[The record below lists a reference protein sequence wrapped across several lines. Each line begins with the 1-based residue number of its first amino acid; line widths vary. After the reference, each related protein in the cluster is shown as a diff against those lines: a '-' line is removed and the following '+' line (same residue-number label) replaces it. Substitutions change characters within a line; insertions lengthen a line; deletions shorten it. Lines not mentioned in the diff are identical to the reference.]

1 MTPTPQ
7 RHAYLPYVDGLR
19 AIAVLAVVLYHL
31 NPAWLPGGF
40 AGVDIFFVISGFVV
54 AASVGERERTSL
66 FSFIS
71 YFLSRRML
79 RIAPALIV
87 CLLVTGLVAAVFI
100 PDAWL
105 SESNQ
110 RTGKFAFFGFGNLML
125 ARYGNDYFSPISE
138 YNPYTHTWS
147 LGVEEQFY
155 LLFPLLFWVWSFRG
169 RWRSVVVG
177 LFVVG
182 GLWSFVHATRLG
194 PVNHAAAFYLL
205 ASRFWELAVG
215 VLLYLGM
222 SMAGRRFDTSD
233 SATPRWLLPAAG
245 FASVALLISL
255 VTSQPTTFPA
265 PGAVLPVLATAA
277 LLGLL
282 HGRPMSFP
290 LVRVLTWH
298 PMLRIGRLSYSLY
311 LWHWPVFVLFRWTV
325 GTGSLATRIAAL
337 AIAVILA
344 VLSWRYIETSVRRA
358 PRLKAMPRIAVVAC
372 GVVALYAGM
381 WISGWV
387 DRRQPVLSV
396 SSVSRHAE
404 DWYPSRKA
412 TVTSAAGCSVTPIRE
427 PVGDGFRVVFQRKA
441 CTGPVTAPDVFVIGD
456 SHAMAYGTMF
466 SDYALDTGAR
476 VVLYNNGGCPFL
488 SLQPWREQTP
498 RCVKVAGQAL
508 EHMLPRLGAGDVV
521 FMPSL
526 RVPRFVDQW
535 DRLPQDDIPARVFS
549 DAAAKERDA
558 AVLAGAQ
565 VLQRIQ
571 VTGART
577 MLEAPDLVM
586 KAPLFRCADV
596 WTASNPV
603 CADGTVVNRAEFE
616 HLRAPMLGSIHSLAG
631 QVPGSYVWDPFPVLC
646 PADGECNGF
655 LDGKPLFF
663 DGDHLSGF
671 ANHLLLPSFIQATRQ
686 LQPAAVRSAAA
697 ATSD

>member
-1 MTPTPQ
+1 MTTTPQ

-19 AIAVLAVVLYHL
+19 AIAVVAVVLYHL
-31 NPAWLPGGF
+31 NPSWLPGGF

-66 FSFIS
+66 PSFMT

-110 RTGKFAFFGFGNLML
+110 RTGKYAFFGFGNWVL
-125 ARYGNDYFSPISE
+125 ARYGSDYFSPISE

-169 RWRSVVVG
+169 RWRVVVAG
-177 LFVVG
+177 LFVAG
-182 GLWSFVHATRLG
+182 GLVSFVHAMQMG
-194 PVNHAAAFYLL
+194 SSDHAAAFYLL
-205 ASRFWELAVG
+205 PSRFWELAVG

-233 SATPRWLLPAAG
+233 PVTPRWLLPAA
-245 FASVALLISL
+245 ALASL
-255 VTSQPTTFPA
+255 VLIVSLITSRPAMFPA

-282 HGRPMSFP
+282 HGRPMAFP
-290 LVRVLTWH
+290 FVRALTWH

-325 GTGSLATRIAAL
+325 GTGSLGTRVAAL

-344 VLSWRYIETSVRRA
+344 LLSWRYVETTVRRA
-358 PRLKAMPRIAVVAC
+358 PAFKTMPRIAVVAC

-396 SSVSRHAE
+396 SSVSRHAD

-412 TVTSAAGCSVTPIRE
+412 TVTSGTGCSVTPTRE
-427 PVGDGFRVVFQRKA
+427 PVGDGFRVVYERKA
-441 CTGPVTAPDVFVIGD
+441 CNGPVTAPNVFAIGD
-456 SHAMAYGTMF
+456 SHAMAYGTLF
-466 SDYALDTGAR
+466 TEYVLDTGAK
-476 VVLYNNGGCPFL
+476 VILYNNGGCPFL
-488 SLQPWREQTP
+488 SLQPWRDSAS
-498 RCVKVAGQAL
+498 RCLKAAGQAL
-508 EHMLPRLGAGDVV
+508 DHMVPRLGAGDVV

-535 DRLPQDDIPARVFS
+535 DRLPQEGVPELVFGE
-549 DAAAKERDA
+549 AAAKAREA
-558 AVLAGAQ
+558 AVADGVK

-571 VTGART
+571 ATGARA
-577 MLEAPDLVM
+577 MIEAPDLVM
-586 KAPLFRCADV
+586 KAPLFRCADP
-596 WTASNPV
+596 WTATNPV
-603 CADGTVVNRAEFE
+603 CADGTVVDRSEFE
-616 HLRAPMLGSIHSLAG
+616 RLRAPMLGSIRSLAG
-631 QVPGSYVWDPFPVLC
+631 QAPGAVVWDPFPVLC
-646 PADGECNGF
+646 PDGAECNGF
-655 LDGKPLFF
+655 MNGRPLFF

-671 ANHLLLPSFIQATRQ
+671 ANRLLLPSFTQAVRQ
-686 LQPAAVRSAAA
+686 LRPVTSTAA
-697 ATSD
+697 ATAN

>member
-1 MTPTPQ
+1 MTPNSQ

-54 AASVGERERTSL
+54 AASVGERERTS
-66 FSFIS
+66 FPSFMS
-71 YFLSRRML
+71 YFLSRRVL

-110 RTGKFAFFGFGNLML
+110 RTGRYAFFGFGNLML
-125 ARYGNDYFSPISE
+125 ARFGNDYFSPISE

-155 LLFPLLFWVWSFRG
+155 LVFPALFWLWSFRG
-169 RWRSVVVG
+169 RWRSVVAA
-177 LFVVG
+177 LFVAG
-182 GLWSFVHATRLG
+182 GSWSFLHAMQTG
-194 PVNHAAAFYLL
+194 PVDHASAFYLL

-222 SMAGRRFDTSD
+222 SMAGRRFDTLD
-233 SATPRWLLPAAG
+233 PVAPRWLLPAVALAG
-245 FASVALLISL
+245 VALLVSL
-255 VTSQPTTFPA
+255 VTSQPAIFPA

-290 LVRVLTWH
+290 FVRALTWH

-325 GTGSLATRIAAL
+325 GTGSFATRIAAL
-337 AIAVILA
+337 AMAVILA
-344 VLSWRYIETSVRRA
+344 VLSWRYVETPVRRA
-358 PRLKAMPRIAVVAC
+358 PRLKSMPRIAVVAC
-372 GVVALYAGM
+372 GVIALYAGM
-381 WISGWV
+381 SISGWV
-387 DRRQPVLSV
+387 DSHQPALSISAV
-396 SSVSRHAE
+396 ARHAD

-412 TVTSAAGCSVTPIRE
+412 TVTNAAGCSVTPIRE
-427 PVGDGFRVVFQRKA
+427 KVGDGFRVVFERKA
-441 CTGPVTAPDVFVIGD
+441 CNDPVTAPDVFAIGD
-456 SHAMAYGTMF
+456 SHAIAYGTMF
-466 SDYALDTGAR
+466 SAYALETGAK
-476 VVLYNNGGCPFL
+476 VTLYNNGGCPFL
-488 SLQPWREQTP
+488 GLQPWRDRVP
-498 RCVKVAGQAL
+498 RCLRVAGQAL
-508 EHMLPRLGAGDVV
+508 EHMLPRLGAGDIV

-535 DRLPQDDIPARVFS
+535 DRLPQDDIPELVFGA
-549 DAAAKERDA
+549 AAAKEREA
-558 AVLAGAQ
+558 AVVDGEK

-571 VTGART
+571 ATGART

-596 WTASNPV
+596 WTATNPV

-616 HLRAPMLGSIHSLAG
+616 RLRAPMLTSLHVMAG
-631 QVPGSYVWDPFPVLC
+631 QVPGSIVWDPFPVIC
-646 PADGECNGF
+646 PAGGDCDGF
-655 LDGKPLFF
+655 LGGRPLFF

-671 ANHLLLPSFIQATRQ
+671 ANRLLLPSFIQAVRR
-686 LQPAAVRSAAA
+686 LHDAPASVAAVA
-697 ATSD
+697 D

>member
-1 MTPTPQ
+1 MTPTSQ

-66 FSFIS
+66 PAFIS

-87 CLLVTGLVAAVFI
+87 CLLVTGLAAAVLI

-110 RTGKFAFFGFGNLML
+110 RTGQYAFFGFGNLML
-125 ARYGNDYFSPISE
+125 ARFGNNYFSPIAE

-169 RWRSVVVG
+169 RWRIAVAAA
-177 LFVVG
+177 FAVG
-182 GLWSFVHATRLG
+182 GTWSFAHAIQMG
-194 PVNHAAAFYLL
+194 AVDHAAAFYLL

-215 VLLYLGM
+215 VMLYLGM
-222 SMAGRRFDTSD
+222 SLAGRRFDAVD
-233 SATPRWLLPAAG
+233 PLTPRWVLPVAAIAAAG
-245 FASVALLISL
+245 LLVSL
-255 VTSQPTTFPA
+255 VTSIPDAFPA

-282 HGRPMSFP
+282 HGRPMAFP
-290 LVRVLTWH
+290 LVRALTWH

-325 GTGSLATRIAAL
+325 GTGSIATRVVAL
-337 AIAVILA
+337 AIAAILA
-344 VLSWRYIETSVRRA
+344 ILSWRYVETPVRRA

-372 GVVALYAGM
+372 GVVALWAGM

-396 SSVSRHAE
+396 TSVARNAE
-404 DWYPSRKA
+404 DWYPTRKA
-412 TVTSAAGCSVTPIRE
+412 TTSNAAGCSVTPARE
-427 PVGDGFRVVFQRKA
+427 SVGDGFRVVYERKNCA
-441 CTGPVTAPDVFVIGD
+441 SGQSAPDVFVIGD

-466 SDYALDTGAR
+466 SEYVLETGAR
-476 VVLYNNGGCPFL
+476 VFLYNNGGCPFL

-498 RCVKVAGQAL
+498 RCQKMANEAL
-508 EHMLPRLGAGDVV
+508 SHMLPRLGARDIV

-535 DRLPQDDIPARVFS
+535 DRLPQDDMRAQVFG
-549 DAAAKERDA
+549 AVATKEREA
-558 AVLAGAQ
+558 AVLVGADA
-565 VLQRIQ
+565 LRRIKA
-571 VTGART
+571 TGAHP

-586 KAPLFRCADV
+586 KAPLFRCADA
-596 WTASNPV
+596 WNATNPV
-603 CADGTVVNRAEFE
+603 CADGTVVKRSEFE
-616 HLRAPMLGSIHSLAG
+616 HLRAPMLGSINALAG
-631 QVPGSYVWDPFPVLC
+631 TTPGTYVWDPFPVLC
-646 PADGECNGF
+646 PAGGECSGF
-655 LDGKPLFF
+655 LEGRPLFF
-663 DGDHLSGF
+663 DGDHLSGY
-671 ANHLLLPSFIQATRQ
+671 ANRLLLPSFTQ
-686 LQPAAVRSAAA
+686 AVRSLSPAAGTT
-697 ATSD
+697 ATAN

>member
-1 MTPTPQ
+1 MTPTSQ

-54 AASVGERERTSL
+54 AASVGDRERTS
-66 FSFIS
+66 FPSFMS

-110 RTGKFAFFGFGNLML
+110 RTGRYAFFGFGNLML
-125 ARYGNDYFSPISE
+125 ARFGNDYFSPISE

-155 LLFPLLFWVWSFRG
+155 LLFPVLFWLWSFGG
-169 RWRSVVVG
+169 RWRHVVAG
-177 LFVVG
+177 LFVAG
-182 GLWSFVHATRLG
+182 GLWSFGHAMQIG
-194 PVNHAAAFYLL
+194 SSDHASAFYLL

-222 SMAGRRFDTSD
+222 AMAGRRFDTID
-233 SATPRWLLPAAG
+233 PVTPRWLFPAGALV
-245 FASVALLISL
+245 FSVLLVSL
-255 VTSQPTTFPA
+255 VTSQPARFPA

-277 LLGLL
+277 LLGML

-290 LVRVLTWH
+290 FVRALTWH

-325 GTGSLATRIAAL
+325 GTGSFATRIAAL

-344 VLSWRYIETSVRRA
+344 VLSWRYVETPVRRA
-358 PRLKAMPRIAVVAC
+358 PRLKAMRRVAVVGC

-387 DRRQPVLSV
+387 DSQQPSLSI
-396 SSVSRHAE
+396 SAVSRHAD

-412 TVTSAAGCSVTPIRE
+412 TVTNAAGCSVTPARE
-427 PVGDGFRVVFQRKA
+427 KVGDGFRVVFERKA
-441 CTGPVTAPDVFVIGD
+441 CNDPVTAPDVFAIGD

-466 SDYALDTGAR
+466 SAYALETGAK
-476 VVLYNNGGCPFL
+476 VTLYNNGGCPFL
-488 SLQPWREQTP
+488 GLQPWRDRAP
-498 RCVKVAGQAL
+498 RCLKVAGQAL

-535 DRLPQDDIPARVFS
+535 DRLPQDDIPELVFGA
-549 DAAAKERDA
+549 AAAKERETAMLD
-558 AVLAGAQ
+558 GEK

-571 VTGART
+571 ATGARA

-596 WTASNPV
+596 WTTTNPV

-616 HLRAPMLGSIHSLAG
+616 RLRAPMLASLHDMVG
-631 QVPGSYVWDPFPVLC
+631 QVPGSIVWDPFPVIC
-646 PADGECNGF
+646 PVGGDCNGF
-655 LDGKPLFF
+655 LGGRPLFF

-671 ANHLLLPSFIQATRQ
+671 ANRLLLPSFTQ
-686 LQPAAVRSAAA
+686 AVRRLHDTSSSIA
-697 ATSD
+697 ATAD

>member
-1 MTPTPQ
+1 MTPTSQ

-19 AIAVLAVVLYHL
+19 AIAVLAVVMYHL

-66 FSFIS
+66 SSFIT
-71 YFLSRRML
+71 YFISRRML

-100 PDAWL
+100 PEAWL

-110 RTGKFAFFGFGNLML
+110 KTGQYAFFGFGNLML
-125 ARYGNDYFSPISE
+125 ERFGNDYFSPISE

-155 LLFPLLFWVWSFRG
+155 LLFPVMFWLWSFRG
-169 RWRSVVVG
+169 RWRGIVIG
-177 LFVVG
+177 LFAVG
-182 GLWSFVHATRLG
+182 GGWSFIHAIQMG
-194 PVNHAAAFYLL
+194 SVNHAAAFYLL

-222 SMAGRRFDTSD
+222 SVAGRRFGTSD
-233 SATPRWLLPAAG
+233 LVMPRWLLPTAAV
-245 FASVALLISL
+245 ASIALLVSL
-255 VTSQPTTFPA
+255 ITSHPSTFPA

-282 HGRPMSFP
+282 HGRPMGFP

-325 GTGSLATRIAAL
+325 GTGSFATRVVAL

-344 VLSWRYIETSVRRA
+344 VLSWRFVETPVRRA
-358 PRLKAMPRIAVVAC
+358 PRLKTMPRVAVVGC
-372 GVVALYAGM
+372 GVVSLCAGM
-381 WISGWV
+381 LLSGWV
-387 DRRQPVLSV
+387 DRNQSTLSV
-396 SSVSRHAE
+396 SAVSRDAD
-404 DWYPSRKA
+404 DWYPSGKE
-412 TVTSAAGCSVTPIRE
+412 TTTNAAGCSVTPVRE
-427 PVGDGFRVVFQRKA
+427 RVGDGFRIVFQRVS
-441 CTGPVTAPDVFVIGD
+441 CTAAVTAPDVFVIGD
-456 SHAMAYGTMF
+456 SHAIAYGTMF
-466 SDYALDTGAR
+466 KAYALETGAK
-476 VVLYNNGGCPFL
+476 VTLYNNGGCGFL
-488 SLQPWREQTP
+488 SLQPWREHTP
-498 RCVKVAGQAL
+498 HCLKVSGQAL
-508 EHMLPRLGAGDVV
+508 EHMLPRLGADDVV

-549 DAAAKERDA
+549 DAAAKEREA
-558 AVLAGAQ
+558 AVREGMG
-565 VLQRIQ
+565 VLERIRA
-571 VTGART
+571 TGAHT

-596 WTASNPV
+596 WTLSNPV
-603 CADGTVVNRAEFE
+603 CADGTTVNRAEFE
-616 HLRAPMLGSIHSLAG
+616 HLRAPMLSAIHSLAG
-631 QVPGSYVWDPFPVLC
+631 QVPGSQVWDPFPVLC
-646 PADGECNGF
+646 PEGAECNGF
-655 LDGKPLFF
+655 LGGKPLFF

-671 ANHLLLPSFIQATRQ
+671 ANRLLLPSFTQAVRQ
-686 LQPAAVRSAAA
+686 LQPMGGSST
-697 ATSD
+697 ATTTD

>member
-19 AIAVLAVVLYHL
+19 AIAVIAVVLYHL

-66 FSFIS
+66 PSFIT

-110 RTGKFAFFGFGNLML
+110 RTGKYAFFGFGNLML
-125 ARYGNDYFSPISE
+125 ARFGNDYFSPISE

-155 LLFPLLFWVWSFRG
+155 LLFPIIFWLWSFRG
-169 RWRSVVVG
+169 RLRGIVAG
-177 LFVVG
+177 LFVLG
-182 GLWSFVHATRLG
+182 GAWSFAHAMG
-194 PVNHAAAFYLL
+194 MGSVDHAAAFYLL

-222 SMAGRRFDTSD
+222 SIAGRRFD
-233 SATPRWLLPAAG
+233 AFEPKTPRWLLPVTALA
-245 FASVALLISL
+245 FVALVVSL
-255 VTSQPTTFPA
+255 VISQPNTFPA

-282 HGRPMSFP
+282 HGRPMDFP
-290 LVRVLTWH
+290 FVRALTWH

-325 GTGSLATRIAAL
+325 GTGSLATRLAAL

-344 VLSWRYIETSVRRA
+344 VLSWRYVETPVRRA
-358 PRLKAMPRIAVVAC
+358 HRFKVMPRIAVVAC
-372 GVVALYAGM
+372 GIVALYAGM

-396 SSVSRHAE
+396 SSVSRHAD

-412 TVTSAAGCSVTPIRE
+412 TVTNAAGCSVTPVRE
-427 PVGDGFRVVFQRKA
+427 PVGDGFRVVYERKA
-441 CTGPVTAPDVFVIGD
+441 CVAPITGPEVFAIGD

-466 SDYALDTGAR
+466 SEYALATGAK
-476 VVLYNNGGCPFL
+476 VILYNNAGCPFL
-488 SLQPWREQTP
+488 SLQPWREHTP
-498 RCVKVAGQAL
+498 RCLKAAGQAL
-508 EHMLPRLGAGDVV
+508 QHMLLHLGAGDVV

-535 DRLPQDDIPARVFS
+535 DRLPQDDTDEHVFS
-549 DAAAKERDA
+549 AAAATERAA
-558 AVLAGAQ
+558 AVREGEV
-565 VLQRIQ
+565 VLQQIQ
-571 VTGART
+571 ATGARA
-577 MLEAPDLVM
+577 MIEAPDLVM

-596 WTASNPV
+596 WTLGNPV
-603 CADGTVVNRAEFE
+603 CADGTAVNRAEFE
-616 HLRAPMLGSIHSLAG
+616 RLRAPMLGSIRSLSG
-631 QVPGSYVWDPFPVLC
+631 QVPGSEVWDPFPVLC
-646 PADGECNGF
+646 PQGAECNGF

-671 ANHLLLPSFIQATRQ
+671 GNRLLLPSFTQAVRQ
-686 LQPAAVRSAAA
+686 LRLASSPQASSAVAE
-697 ATSD
+697 

>member
-1 MTPTPQ
+1 MTSTPQ

-19 AIAVLAVVLYHL
+19 AIAVIAVVLYHL

-66 FSFIS
+66 PSFIT

-105 SESNQ
+105 SDGNQ
-110 RTGKFAFFGFGNLML
+110 RTGKFAFFGFGNVIL
-125 ARYGNDYFSPISE
+125 AQHNNDYFSPISE

-155 LLFPLLFWVWSFRG
+155 LLFPALFWLWSFRG
-169 RWRSVVVG
+169 RWRGVVTG
-177 LFVVG
+177 LFVIG
-182 GLWSFVHATRLG
+182 GAWSFVQAVQLG
-194 PVNHAAAFYLL
+194 STDPSAAFYLL
-205 ASRFWELAVG
+205 PSRFWELAVG
-215 VLLYLGM
+215 VVLYLGM
-222 SMAGRRFDTSD
+222 SMAGRRFDAFD
-233 SATPRWLLPAAG
+233 PVTPRWLLPA
-245 FASVALLISL
+245 VALASIGLLVSLI
-255 VTSQPTTFPA
+255 TSQPTRFPA

-282 HGRPMSFP
+282 HGRPMDFP
-290 LVRVLTWH
+290 LVRALTWH

-325 GTGSLATRIAAL
+325 GTGSLATRVAAV
-337 AIAVILA
+337 AIAVILS
-344 VLSWRYIETSVRRA
+344 VLSWRYVETTVRRA
-358 PRLKAMPRIAVVAC
+358 HRFKIMPRIAVVAC

-387 DRRQPVLSV
+387 ARRQPVLSISAV
-396 SSVSRHAE
+396 ARHAD
-404 DWYPSRKA
+404 DWYPSKKPVITNA
-412 TVTSAAGCSVTPIRE
+412 SGCSVTPTPV
-427 PVGDGFRVVFQRKA
+427 PVGDGFRVVFERKA
-441 CTGPVTAPDVFVIGD
+441 CRGPVTAPRVFAIGD

-466 SDYALDTGAR
+466 SDYVLDTGAQ
-476 VVLYNNGGCPFL
+476 VMLYNNGGCPFL
-488 SLQPWREQTP
+488 SLQPWRDRMP
-498 RCVKVAGQAL
+498 HCAKVAGQAL
-508 EHMLPRLGAGDVV
+508 EDMLPRLRAGDVV

-535 DRLPQDDIPARVFS
+535 ARLPQEGMQELVFG

-558 AVLAGAQ
+558 AVLEGAKI
-565 VLQRIQ
+565 LQRIRA
-571 VTGART
+571 TGARP
-577 MLEAPDLVM
+577 MIEAPNLVL

-603 CADGTVVNRAEFE
+603 CADGTTVNRAEFE
-616 HLRAPMLGSIHSLAG
+616 HLRAPMLASIHSLAG
-631 QVPGSYVWDPFPVLC
+631 QVPGSAVWDPFPLLC
-646 PADGECNGF
+646 PVGAECNGL
-655 LDGKPLFF
+655 LDGKPLMF

-671 ANHLLLPSFIQATRQ
+671 ANRLLLPSFTQAVRQ
-686 LQPAAVRSAAA
+686 LQPVPS
-697 ATSD
+697 TPGVTTD

>member
-1 MTPTPQ
+1 MTHPPQ

-19 AIAVLAVVLYHL
+19 AIAVIAVVLYHL

-54 AASVGERERTSL
+54 AASVGDRDRASL
-66 FSFIS
+66 PSFIT

-110 RTGKFAFFGFGNLML
+110 KTGRYAFFGFGNLML
-125 ARYGNDYFSPISE
+125 ARFGNDYFSPISE

-155 LLFPLLFWVWSFRG
+155 LLFPVLFWLWSFRG
-169 RWRSVVVG
+169 RWRSAVAV
-177 LFVVG
+177 LFAAG
-182 GLWSFVHATRLG
+182 GLWSFGHAMQTG
-194 PVNHAAAFYLL
+194 PVDHAAAFYLL

-233 SATPRWLLPAAG
+233 PVAPRWLLPAVAIA
-245 FASVALLISL
+245 FATLLASL
-255 VTSQPTTFPA
+255 FISQPPTFPA

-277 LLGLL
+277 VLGLL

-290 LVRVLTWH
+290 FVRALTWH

-325 GTGSLATRIAAL
+325 GTGSFATRIAAL

-344 VLSWRYIETSVRRA
+344 VLSWRYVETPVRRA

-372 GVVALYAGM
+372 GAVALYAGM
-381 WISGWV
+381 WINGWV

-396 SSVSRHAE
+396 STVSRHAE

-412 TVTSAAGCSVTPIRE
+412 TVTNAAGCSVTPTRE
-427 PVGDGFRVVFQRKA
+427 DVGDGFRVVFERKA
-441 CTGPVTAPDVFVIGD
+441 CSGPVTAPDVFAIGD

-466 SDYALDTGAR
+466 SAYVLATGAK
-476 VVLYNNGGCPFL
+476 VILYNNGGCPFL
-488 SLQPWREQTP
+488 SLQPWRDRAP
-498 RCVKVAGQAL
+498 PCAKRSGQAL
-508 EHMLPRLGAGDVV
+508 EHMLPRLHAGDVV

-535 DRLPQDDIPARVFS
+535 DRLPQEGIPELVFGA
-549 DAAAKERDA
+549 AAAKERET
-558 AVLAGAQ
+558 AVVEGEK

-571 VTGART
+571 ATGART

-596 WTASNPV
+596 WTATNPV

-616 HLRAPMLGSIHSLAG
+616 RLREPMLTSLQIMAG
-631 QVPGSYVWDPFPVLC
+631 HVPGAIVWDPFPVIC
-646 PADGECNGF
+646 PVGGDCNGF
-655 LDGKPLFF
+655 HDGRPLFF

-671 ANHLLLPSFIQATRQ
+671 ANRLLLPSFTEAVRQ
-686 LQPAAVRSAAA
+686 LHAAPSSIAAA
-697 ATSD
+697 AD

>member
-1 MTPTPQ
+1 MTPTSQ

-54 AASVGERERTSL
+54 AASVGDRERTS
-66 FSFIS
+66 FPSFMS

-110 RTGKFAFFGFGNLML
+110 RTGRYAFFGFGNLML
-125 ARYGNDYFSPISE
+125 ARFGNDYFSPISE

-155 LLFPLLFWVWSFRG
+155 LLFPVLFWLWSFGG
-169 RWRSVVVG
+169 RWRQVVAG
-177 LFVVG
+177 LFVAG
-182 GLWSFVHATRLG
+182 GLWSF
-194 PVNHAAAFYLL
+194 NHAMQIGSSDHASAFYLL

-222 SMAGRRFDTSD
+222 AMAGRRFDTID
-233 SATPRWLLPAAG
+233 PVTPRWLFPAGVLA
-245 FASVALLISL
+245 FSALLVSL
-255 VTSQPTTFPA
+255 VTSQPATFPA

-277 LLGLL
+277 LLGML

-290 LVRVLTWH
+290 FVRALTWH

-325 GTGSLATRIAAL
+325 GTGSFATRIVAL

-344 VLSWRYIETSVRRA
+344 VLSWRYVETPVRRA
-358 PRLKAMPRIAVVAC
+358 PRLKAMRRVAVVGC

-387 DRRQPVLSV
+387 DSQQPSLSI
-396 SSVSRHAE
+396 SAVSRHAD

-412 TVTSAAGCSVTPIRE
+412 TVTNAAGCSVTPARE
-427 PVGDGFRVVFQRKA
+427 KVGDGFRVVFERKA
-441 CTGPVTAPDVFVIGD
+441 CNDPVTAPDVFAIGD

-466 SDYALDTGAR
+466 SAYALETGAK
-476 VVLYNNGGCPFL
+476 VTLYNNGGCPFL
-488 SLQPWREQTP
+488 GLQPWRDRAP
-498 RCVKVAGQAL
+498 RCLKVAGQAL

-535 DRLPQDDIPARVFS
+535 DRLPQDDIPELVFGA
-549 DAAAKERDA
+549 AAAKDRETAMLD
-558 AVLAGAQ
+558 GEK

-571 VTGART
+571 ATGARA

-596 WTASNPV
+596 WTTTNPV

-616 HLRAPMLGSIHSLAG
+616 RLRAPMLASLHVMAGQAPGSI
-631 QVPGSYVWDPFPVLC
+631 VWDPFPVIC
-646 PADGECNGF
+646 PVGGDCNGF
-655 LDGKPLFF
+655 LGGRPLFF

-671 ANHLLLPSFIQATRQ
+671 ANRLLLPSFTQAARR
-686 LQPAAVRSAAA
+686 LHEAPSHVAAA
-697 ATSD
+697 AD

>member
-1 MTPTPQ
+1 MTLTHQ

-66 FSFIS
+66 PSFIT
-71 YFLSRRML
+71 YFISRRML

-110 RTGKFAFFGFGNLML
+110 RTGRYAFFGFGNLML

-155 LLFPLLFWVWSFRG
+155 LLFPIMFWAWSFRG
-169 RWRSVVVG
+169 HWRGVVAG
-177 LFVVG
+177 LFVAG
-182 GLWSFVHATRLG
+182 GLWSFVHAMAMG
-194 PVNHAAAFYLL
+194 PVDHAGAFYLL

-222 SMAGRRFDTSD
+222 SMAGRQFDTVD
-233 SATPRWLLPAAG
+233 LARPRWLMPAAAV
-245 FASVALLISL
+245 ASIALLVSL
-255 VTSQPTTFPA
+255 ITSEPTTFPA

-282 HGRPMSFP
+282 HGRPIDFP
-290 LVRVLTWH
+290 FVRALTWH
-298 PMLRIGRLSYSLY
+298 PMLRVGRLSYSLY

-344 VLSWRYIETSVRRA
+344 VLSWRYVETTVRRA
-358 PRLKAMPRIAVVAC
+358 PRLKAMPRLAVVAC
-372 GVVALYAGM
+372 GVLALYAGM
-381 WISGWV
+381 WVSGWV
-387 DRRQPVLSV
+387 DRRQPSISLSA
-396 SSVSRHAE
+396 VSRHAE

-412 TVTSAAGCSVTPIRE
+412 TVTSALGCSVTPKRE
-427 PVGDGFRVVFQRKA
+427 PVGDSFRVVFEREA
-441 CTGPVTAPDVFVIGD
+441 CAGAATAPDVFVIGD

-466 SDYALDTGAR
+466 SEYALDTGAK

-488 SLQPWREQTP
+488 SLQPWREHTP
-498 RCVKVAGQAL
+498 HCLKVAGQAL
-508 EHMLPRLGAGDVV
+508 EHMLPRLGTGDVV

-535 DRLPQDDIPARVFS
+535 DRLPQDGIPALVFG
-549 DAAAKERDA
+549 DAATKERDA
-558 AVLAGAQ
+558 AVRDGAR

-571 VTGART
+571 ATGARA

-586 KAPLFRCADV
+586 KAPLFRCADA
-596 WTASNPV
+596 WTTTNPV
-603 CADGTVVNRAEFE
+603 CADGTTVNRAEFE
-616 HLRAPMLGSIHSLAG
+616 RLRAPMLGSIQSLAG
-631 QVPGSYVWDPFPVLC
+631 QAPGSHVWDPFPVLC
-646 PADGECNGF
+646 PVGGECNGF
-655 LDGKPLFF
+655 LNGKPLFF

-671 ANHLLLPSFIQATRQ
+671 ANRLLLPSFTEAVRQ
-686 LQPAAVRSAAA
+686 LQNAA
-697 ATSD
+697 ATPAATAATD

>member
-1 MTPTPQ
+1 MTSTHQ

-19 AIAVLAVVLYHL
+19 AIAVIAVVLYHL
-31 NPAWLPGGF
+31 NPGWLPGGF

-66 FSFIS
+66 PSFIV
-71 YFLSRRML
+71 YFISRRIV

-110 RTGKFAFFGFGNLML
+110 RTGKYAFFGFGNLML
-125 ARYGNDYFSPISE
+125 ARFGNDYFSPISE

-155 LLFPLLFWVWSFRG
+155 LLFPVAFWLWSFRG
-169 RWRSVVVG
+169 RWRGLVTG
-177 LFVVG
+177 LFVAG
-182 GLWSFVHATRLG
+182 GAWSFVHAMQVG
-194 PVNHAAAFYLL
+194 SVDHAAAFYLL

-222 SMAGRRFDTSD
+222 SMAGRRFDTLD
-233 SATPRWLLPAAG
+233 PVTPRWVLPAAAL
-245 FASVALLISL
+245 ASIGLVVSLI
-255 VTSQPTTFPA
+255 TSQPTAFPA

-282 HGRPMSFP
+282 HGRPMEFP
-290 LVRVLTWH
+290 FVRALTWH

-325 GTGSLATRIAAL
+325 GTGSLATRVAAL

-344 VLSWRYIETSVRRA
+344 VLSWRYVETTVRRA
-358 PRLKAMPRIAVVAC
+358 PRLKAMPRVAVVAC
-372 GVVALYAGM
+372 GVLALYTGM

-396 SSVSRHAE
+396 SSVSRHAD

-412 TVTSAAGCSVTPIRE
+412 TVTSSSGCSVTPLRE
-427 PVGDGFRVVFQRKA
+427 PVGDGFRVVFERKA
-441 CTGPVTAPDVFVIGD
+441 CSSAVTAPDVFVIGD
-456 SHAMAYGTMF
+456 SHAMAYGTML
-466 SDYALDTGAR
+466 SEYVLDTGAK

-488 SLQPWREQTP
+488 SLQPWREGTP
-498 RCVKVAGQAL
+498 HCLKMAGQAL
-508 EHMLPRLGAGDVV
+508 DHMLPRLNAGDVV

-535 DRLPQDDIPARVFS
+535 DRLPQEGIPELVFGA
-549 DAAAKERDA
+549 AAAKERDA
-558 AVLAGAQ
+558 AAMDGVKVLR
-565 VLQRIQ
+565 RIQ
-571 VTGART
+571 ATGARV
-577 MLEAPDLVM
+577 MVEAPDLVM

-596 WTASNPV
+596 WTATNPV
-603 CADGTVVNRAEFE
+603 CADGTLVDRAEFE
-616 HLRAPMLGSIHSLAG
+616 RLRAPMLGSIRSLSG
-631 QVPGSYVWDPFPVLC
+631 QVPGSTVWDPFPVLC
-646 PADGECNGF
+646 PAGRECDGF
-655 LDGKPLFF
+655 LNGRPLFF

-671 ANHLLLPSFIQATRQ
+671 ANRLLLPSFTQAVRQ
-686 LQPAAVRSAAA
+686 LRPATSAAA
-697 ATSD
+697 AAAAD

>member
-1 MTPTPQ
+1 MTPTHQ

-19 AIAVLAVVLYHL
+19 AIAVIAVVVYHL

-54 AASVGERERTSL
+54 AASVGERERTSFPSFL
-66 FSFIS
+66 TYFIS
-71 YFLSRRML
+71 RRVV

-87 CLLVTGLVAAVFI
+87 CLVLTGLVAAVFI

-110 RTGKFAFFGFGNLML
+110 RTGKYAFFGFGNLML
-125 ARYGNDYFSPISE
+125 ARFGNDYFSPISE

-155 LLFPLLFWVWSFRG
+155 LLFPVMFWLWSFRG
-169 RWRSVVVG
+169 RWRVVVAG
-177 LFVVG
+177 LFAAG
-182 GLWSFVHATRLG
+182 GLWSFLHAMDTG
-194 PVNHAAAFYLL
+194 PVDHAAAFYLL

-222 SMAGRRFDTSD
+222 SMAGRRFDTVD
-233 SATPRWLLPAAG
+233 SATPRWLLPLAVLASLCL
-245 FASVALLISL
+245 FASLA
-255 VTSQPTTFPA
+255 TSHPNTFPA
-265 PGAVLPVLATAA
+265 PGAALPVLAAAA

-282 HGRPMSFP
+282 HGRPMNFP
-290 LVRVLTWH
+290 IVRALTWH

-325 GTGSLATRIAAL
+325 GTGSLATRVLAL

-344 VLSWRYIETSVRRA
+344 VLSWRYVETPVRRA
-358 PRLKAMPRIAVVAC
+358 SRLKAMPRIAVVAC

-387 DRRQPVLSV
+387 DRRQPVISV
-396 SSVSRHAE
+396 SSVARHAD

-412 TVTSAAGCSVTPIRE
+412 TVTSVAGCSVTPVRE
-427 PVGDGFRVVFQRKA
+427 PVGDGFRVVFERKA
-441 CTGPVTAPDVFVIGD
+441 CSAAVTAPEVFVIGD

-466 SDYALDTGAR
+466 SEYVLATGAK
-476 VVLYNNGGCPFL
+476 VILYNNGGCPFL
-488 SLQPWREQTP
+488 SLQPWREHGAHCLKAQE
-498 RCVKVAGQAL
+498 QAL
-508 EHMLPRLGAGDVV
+508 EHMLPRLRAGDVV

-535 DRLPQDDIPARVFS
+535 DRLPQDGIRELVFG
-549 DAAAKERDA
+549 DASAKEREV
-558 AVLAGAQ
+558 AVREGAGI
-565 VLQRIQ
+565 LQRIHA
-571 VTGART
+571 TGARA
-577 MLEAPDLVM
+577 MIEAPDLVM

-596 WTASNPV
+596 WTLSNPV
-603 CADGTVVNRAEFE
+603 CADGTAVNRAEFE
-616 HLRAPMLGSIHSLAG
+616 HLRAPMLGSIQSLAG
-631 QVPGSYVWDPFPVLC
+631 QVPGSHVWDPFPVLC
-646 PADGECNGF
+646 PEGTECNGF

-671 ANHLLLPSFIQATRQ
+671 ANRLLLPSFTQAVRQ
-686 LQPAAVRSAAA
+686 LQPSVGSSTAAAV
-697 ATSD
+697 D

>member
-1 MTPTPQ
+1 MSAIHQ

-31 NPAWLPGGF
+31 DPAWLPGGF
-40 AGVDIFFVISGFVV
+40 AGVDVFFVISGFVV

-66 FSFIS
+66 PSFIG
-71 YFLSRRML
+71 YFLSRRFL

-87 CLLVTGLVAAVFI
+87 CLLLTGLAAAVFI

-110 RTGKFAFFGFGNLML
+110 QTGRYAFFGFGNLML
-125 ARYGNDYFSPISE
+125 ARYGSDYFSPISE

-155 LLFPLLFWVWSFRG
+155 LLFPVLFWLWSFRG
-169 RWRSVVVG
+169 RWRIAVAGVFAVAG
-177 LFVVG
+177 A
-182 GLWSFVHATRLG
+182 WSFVHALG
-194 PVNHAAAFYLL
+194 MGAVNHAAAFYLL

-215 VLLYLGM
+215 VLLYLGL
-222 SMAGRRFDTSD
+222 SFAGRDFGAPAAT
-233 SATPRWLLPAAG
+233 TPRWVLPAAG
-245 FASVALLISL
+245 IATAVLLTGL
-255 VTSQPTTFPA
+255 VISQPDAFPA

-282 HGRPMSFP
+282 HGRPMTFP
-290 LVRVLTWH
+290 IVRALTWH

-325 GTGSLATRIAAL
+325 GTGSLPTRVVAL
-337 AIAVILA
+337 AIAAILA
-344 VLSWRYIETSVRRA
+344 ILSWRYVETPVRRA
-358 PRLKAMPRIAVVAC
+358 PRFKSMPRIAVVAC

-381 WISGWV
+381 WVSGWV
-387 DRRQPVLSV
+387 ARRQPVLSV
-396 SSVSRHAE
+396 TSVTRHAD

-412 TVTSAAGCSVTPIRE
+412 TTTNAAGCAVTPTRE
-427 PVGDGFRVVFQRKA
+427 PVGDGFRVVYQRRDCPA
-441 CTGPVTAPDVFVIGD
+441 AATAPDVFVIGD

-466 SDYALDTGAR
+466 SAYALETGAR
-476 VVLYNNGGCPFL
+476 VILYNNGGCPFL
-488 SLQPWREQTP
+488 SLQPWRENTP
-498 RCVKVAGQAL
+498 RCVKMQGQAL
-508 EHMLPRLGAGDVV
+508 AHMLPQLTARDVV

-535 DRLPQDDIPARVFS
+535 DRLPQDGI
-549 DAAAKERDA
+549 AAQVSGEAAVRDREA
-558 AVLAGAQ
+558 AVLKGVD

-571 VTGART
+571 ATGART

-586 KAPLFRCADV
+586 KAPLFRCADA
-596 WTASNPV
+596 WNASNPV
-603 CADGTVVNRAEFE
+603 CADGTMVNRAEFE
-616 HLRAPMLGSIHSLAG
+616 ALRAPMLRSMQSLTASA
-631 QVPGSYVWDPFPVLC
+631 PGTLLWDPFPVLC
-646 PADGECNGF
+646 PEGAECNGF

-671 ANHLLLPSFIQATRQ
+671 ANRLLLPSFTQAVRT
-686 LQPAAVRSAAA
+686 LQPVPPARRAG
-697 ATSD
+697 

>member
-1 MTPTPQ
+1 MNPIHQ

-54 AASVGERERTSL
+54 AASVGDRERVSL
-66 FSFIS
+66 PSFMT

-87 CLLVTGLVAAVFI
+87 CLLVTGVVAAVFI

-110 RTGKFAFFGFGNLML
+110 RTGKYAFFGFGNLML
-125 ARYGNDYFSPISE
+125 ARFGNDYFSPISE

-155 LLFPLLFWVWSFRG
+155 LLFPVLFWLWSFRG
-169 RWRSVVVG
+169 RWRVAVTG
-177 LFVVG
+177 LFIAG
-182 GLWSFVHATRLG
+182 GIWSFVHATQMG
-194 PVNHAAAFYLL
+194 SIDHAAAFYLL

-222 SMAGRRFDTSD
+222 SLTGRRFDTVD
-233 SATPRWLLPAAG
+233 PVAPQWLLPAASL
-245 FASVALLISL
+245 AAIALLVSL
-255 VTSQPTTFPA
+255 ATSEPNTFPA
-265 PGAVLPVLATAA
+265 PGAVLPVFATAA

-282 HGRPMSFP
+282 HGRPMNFP
-290 LVRVLTWH
+290 LVRALTWH
-298 PMLRIGRLSYSLY
+298 PMLRTGRLSYSLY

-325 GTGSLATRIAAL
+325 GTGSLATRVVAV

-344 VLSWRYIETSVRRA
+344 VLSWRYVDTPIRRM

-381 WISGWV
+381 WISSWV

-396 SSVSRHAE
+396 SSVSRHAD
-404 DWYPSRKA
+404 DWYPSRKS
-412 TVTSAAGCSVTPIRE
+412 TVTGPTGCSVTPIRE
-427 PVGDGFRVVFQRKA
+427 PVGDGFRVVFERKTCA
-441 CTGPVTAPDVFVIGD
+441 DPATAPDVFVIGD

-466 SDYALDTGAR
+466 SEYALDTGAK
-476 VVLYNNGGCPFL
+476 VYLYNNGGCPFL
-488 SLQPWREQTP
+488 SLQPWRENTP

-508 EHMLPRLGAGDVV
+508 QHMLPNLGAGDVV

-535 DRLPQDDIPARVFS
+535 DRLPQDDIPERVFS
-549 DAAAKERDA
+549 DAAAKDRA
-558 AVLAGAQ
+558 TAVHAGAD
-565 VLQRIQ
+565 VLQRIHA
-571 VTGART
+571 TGARA

-596 WTASNPV
+596 WTLSNPV
-603 CADGTVVNRAEFE
+603 CADGTTVNRAEFE
-616 HLRAPMLGSIHSLAG
+616 HLRAPMLGSIQSLTA
-631 QVPGSYVWDPFPVLC
+631 QVPGSQVWDPFPVLC
-646 PADGECNGF
+646 PAGNVCNGF
-655 LDGKPLFF
+655 LHGRPLFF
-663 DGDHLSGF
+663 DGDHLSGY
-671 ANHLLLPSFIQATRQ
+671 ANRLLLPSFTKAVRQ
-686 LQPAAVRSAAA
+686 LQPLAGAAAA
-697 ATSD
+697 ATTD